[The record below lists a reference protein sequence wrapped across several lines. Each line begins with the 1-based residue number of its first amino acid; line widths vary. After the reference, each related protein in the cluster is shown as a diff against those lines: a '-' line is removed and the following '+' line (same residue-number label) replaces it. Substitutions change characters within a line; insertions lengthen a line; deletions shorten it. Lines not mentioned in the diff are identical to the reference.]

1 MALKRSTANGQQ
13 QQPVAVKALYFIN
26 NKVPNQLVA
35 TEVHTDGQVGDPV
48 FYPTG
53 GDGSSIIHR
62 DTGKDIPTDT
72 LSTQDSVKRMG
83 NYLFACNAGSNTIS
97 TFKINPEYPT
107 ELHLFGDPVSTIGD
121 FPVTIA
127 VSAKLGLVAVATAG
141 IQNGLVVYNFDEHEG
156 LCPDGLGVRPFGINQ
171 FNPPIFEGDGASDAF
186 FSEDDKLLFVT
197 VKGDTMNDPGFLSVY
212 PIIGGNVA
220 VKDVRSSPEGTH
232 LLFGAFQIA
241 GTRKLF
247 VSDSQFGTVILK
259 IGDDDEGDTV
269 AKTVIPPGIQGSCWA
284 EYSPVSKSAWV
295 TNPVTNNL
303 VELDVETNAILS
315 QTDITINKTKGMLD
329 FVVPG
334 NFLYALGAATDKEPS
349 SMLVLDISK
358 GKVEQVQ
365 NFVYDFGTGYRS
377 QGLEYYA

>member
-1 MALKRSTANGQQ
+1 M
-13 QQPVAVKALYFIN
+13 
-26 NKVPNQLVA
+26 
-35 TEVHTDGQVGDPV
+35 
-48 FYPTG
+48 
-53 GDGSSIIHR
+53 
-62 DTGKDIPTDT
+62 
-72 LSTQDSVKRMG
+72 
-83 NYLFACNAGSNTIS
+83 
-97 TFKINPEYPT
+97 
-107 ELHLFGDPVSTIGD
+107 
-121 FPVTIA
+121 
-127 VSAKLGLVAVATAG
+127 AVATAG

-349 SMLVLDISK
+349 SMLVLGMHPHSMISMNIQNANHNYFPLQISAKGRWNKFRTSFMTLALDTDHRALSTMLEQCKDIVIIIPLYS
-358 GKVEQVQ
+358 
-365 NFVYDFGTGYRS
+365 VYIK
-377 QGLEYYA
+377 LL